1 MKSTK
6 ETMKIVFEGQTH
18 QIDSN
23 TLINFLI
30 HYNTIVGEV
39 NRNIGDGTKKVVVKV
54 NAIEKGSFAIDLE
67 LVENALSAL
76 FSSTT
81 ISYLANLAG
90 IIGGV
95 FTLHQLLKGKPVPE
109 EDKSTVMHINDSD
122 KPIIINNSTINIYNQ
137 PVVREAISKS
147 IETADQDPAV
157 EGLRLDNKNK
167 VAVSISKEEFKE
179 LVYDDFSSEDLLS
192 SEKILIDDNA
202 MLGITK
208 LSFEKGSRWNFIYKG
223 FKISIPVK
231 DNELMRHIDNGARF
245 AKGDH
250 IRVRLEIQQRYNPD
264 YKVYENKNFKILEFM
279 EHIQSPGQGN
289 MFD

>member
-1 MKSTK
+1 MKNTK

-67 LVENALSAL
+67 LVENALTAL
-76 FSSTT
+76 FSSETMT
-81 ISYLANLAG
+81 YLGSLVG
-90 IIGGV
+90 IISGV
-95 FTLHQLLKGKPVPE
+95 FTLHKNLKGKPVPE
-109 EDKSTVMHINDSD
+109 ENISTVMEINDSN
-122 KPIIINNSTINIYNQ
+122 KSIIINNSTINIYNQ

-147 IETADQDPAV
+147 IETVDQDPAV

-167 VAVSISKEEFKE
+167 IAVSILKEEFKDM
-179 LVYDDFSSEDLLS
+179 VYDDFSNEELRPN
-192 SEKILIDDNA
+192 EKILIDDNA

-223 FKISIPVK
+223 FKISIAVK

-250 IRVRLEIQQRYNPD
+250 IRVRLEIMQKFNPD
-264 YKVYENKNFKILEFM
+264 FKVYENKNFKILEFM
-279 EHIQSPGQGN
+279 EHIQSPGQGD